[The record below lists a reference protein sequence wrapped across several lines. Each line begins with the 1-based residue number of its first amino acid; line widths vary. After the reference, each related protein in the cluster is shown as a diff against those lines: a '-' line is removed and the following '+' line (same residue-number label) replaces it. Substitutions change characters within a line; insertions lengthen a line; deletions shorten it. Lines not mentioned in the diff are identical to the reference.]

1 MNLFLSMPKILVH
14 IFVVIYIFVLSQF
27 YKRQHRKLMN
37 HGVGISS
44 FRRPQTA
51 KPVSKLVQPDL
62 RPMSSRSVTSMIARR
77 KSGKFLRFSLSENGH
92 GDGPK
97 TERGPKTAKGARKWD
112 MKATEETKTF
122 KNQKSRP
129 ATAPTRVIKLSQP
142 PSPPTQV

>member
-1 MNLFLSMPKILVH
+1 MPKILVH
-14 IFVVIYIFVLSQF
+14 IFVVIYIFVSNQF

-44 FRRPQTA
+44 FRRPQRA
-51 KPVSKLVQPDL
+51 KPVSKLVKPDL
-62 RPMSSRSVTSMIARR
+62 RPMSSRSATSMIARR
-77 KSGKFLRFSLSENGH
+77 TFGKFLRFSLSENCH

-97 TERGPKTAKGARKWD
+97 TERGPKTAKGARKWG
-112 MKATEETKTF
+112 MNATEETKTL

-129 ATAPTRVIKLSQP
+129 TTALVTALSQP